1 MQFRVLSLRIHAPR
15 LGKRRRFLACAIFL
29 GLGLT
34 TLTMAAKRFVM
45 PHPTDATTFPAHD
58 AHPLENVAIAIDPYD
73 TQQKS
78 SIFNARFLEQKLLP
92 MLFIVSNSGSRP
104 VALDGIKVELVL
116 RDRSKISPANEDDI
130 YRRLS
135 RTPRND
141 SGASRLP
148 LPIPPRAP
156 KAGVSREVKDE
167 MDAARFQARA
177 VEPGGTQSGFF
188 FFDLSE
194 THASMAGAHLYVTG
208 VRDGGGNEL
217 MFFDIP
223 LDKYLAASGSA
234 AEP

>member
-1 MQFRVLSLRIHAPR
+1 
-15 LGKRRRFLACAIFL
+15 
-29 GLGLT
+29 
-34 TLTMAAKRFVM
+34 MAAKRFVM

-58 AHPLENVAIAIDPYD
+58 EHPLENVSIAIDPYD

-78 SIFNARFLEQKLLP
+78 YIFNARFLEQRLLP

-135 RTPRND
+135 RTPHND

-156 KAGVSREVKDE
+156 KAGVSRDVKDE
-167 MDAARFQARA
+167 IDAARFQARA

-194 THASMAGAHLYVTG
+194 TQASMAGAHLYVTG

-223 LDKYLAASGSA
+223 LNKYLVASGSA
-234 AEP
+234 TEP